1 LAYFASAPEQADV
14 EMVFVPVFQGDDDLS
29 DLAGVDAA
37 AGGEI
42 ARARAS
48 GEFRGKPYEFFI
60 TPVRDHRW
68 KCARIALVGAGSRE
82 DLDVERLRRI
92 AAACSYTAAL
102 RSISSV
108 AFVVR
113 SNLDSAIAVQAAA
126 DGLTAAEF
134 DAGAYKR
141 RSEVEGRYPKRLMVA
156 LTSAQ
161 ADQRRL
167 DEAVNRGFT
176 IGRSANLARQLANEP
191 GNVLTPR
198 GFAARVEAA
207 ATSTGLSVEVLDEER
222 IRALGMGLLLAVSQG
237 SAEPPR
243 LVVIRYD
250 PPGAADERVLGFV
263 GKGITFDSGGISI
276 KPADG
281 MDRMKDD
288 MSGGAAVTAAMCA
301 IARLKGTH
309 RIIGVIPMSE
319 NMPGGR
325 AVRPGDVLVG
335 ASGKTV
341 EMINTDAEGRLVLGD
356 ALWYA
361 QKLGATHLVD
371 VATLTGACMVALG
384 RTASGLFGAPD
395 DWVDT
400 VRSAAARAG
409 DRVWPLPLFPEYG
422 DQMKSEIADLVNSA
436 GRAGGAI
443 TAAWFLKEFVD
454 GRPWAHLDI
463 AGTAWSEERK
473 AYMPKGPTG
482 VAVRLL
488 VELGLSG
495 FNK

>member
-1 LAYFASAPEQADV
+1 MSQSSAAAADLAYFASAPEQADV
-14 EMVFVPVFQGDDDLS
+14 EMVFVPVFQGDDDLG

-319 NMPGGR
+319 NMPERQDRRDDQHGCRRAPRARRRAVVRAEARRNPSRGRRDAHRRLHGR
-325 AVRPGDVLVG
+325 ARTNGLRIVWR
-335 ASGKTV
+335 A
-341 EMINTDAEGRLVLGD
+341 RR
-356 ALWYA
+356 
-361 QKLGATHLVD
+361 
-371 VATLTGACMVALG
+371 LG
-384 RTASGLFGAPD
+384 RHGPECRGTRG
-395 DWVDT
+395 
-400 VRSAAARAG
+400 RSRLAAA
-409 DRVWPLPLFPEYG
+409 
-422 DQMKSEIADLVNSA
+422 
-436 GRAGGAI
+436 
-443 TAAWFLKEFVD
+443 
-454 GRPWAHLDI
+454 
-463 AGTAWSEERK
+463 
-473 AYMPKGPTG
+473 
-482 VAVRLL
+482 AV
-488 VELGLSG
+488 S
-495 FNK
+495 